1 MKYMKSRWI
10 LVLSISMVAVAIFLA
25 AESTKA
31 ENYQRR
37 GRRSTPAESSR
48 RFTYDLGASTGTYNS
63 YSYSEITI
71 GLNYYLTN
79 FLIWRNALFTR
90 MGSGIDSA
98 SGLDTSARFFFDSQG
113 GPGDFGFA
121 LFAGPGYRISN
132 EKNSAFFA
140 EGGAILKLGGLNIG
154 GGVKSMIYSN
164 PGKDSRGNDLPKS
177 DNILFIIL
185 GGGGSF

>member
-1 MKYMKSRWI
+1 MKLIKSRWI
-10 LVLSISMVAVAIFLA
+10 LILSISMVAVATLLA
-25 AESTKA
+25 SHSAKA
-31 ENYQRR
+31 QKRM
-37 GRRSTPAESSR
+37 RRSAETTHR
-48 RFTYDLGASTGTYNS
+48 MTYDLGASTGTYNS
-63 YSYSEITI
+63 YSYSEITV

-90 MGSGIDSA
+90 MGTGVDSA
-98 SGLDTSARFFFDSQG
+98 SGIDTSARFFFDSQG
-113 GPGDFGFA
+113 EPGDFGFA

-154 GGVKSMIYSN
+154 GGVKSMIYAN